1 MTPRAGGLIYGR
13 SLGKPASLSASP
25 SMRPA
30 RVVVASLLAVLAA
43 GSCARA
49 RPRSVEAPR
58 APAVL
63 RVDNRAQ
70 QDVTVYLVRGT
81 YRLRLG
87 SVTGLSAHAFEIA
100 PNEIDPSQ
108 EVYLIAD
115 PLAGSGRLASERIV
129 LRPGSIVEWTIEMEL
144 RRAVLSVY

>member
-1 MTPRAGGLIYGR
+1 MMSRARL
-13 SLGKPASLSASP
+13 
-25 SMRPA
+25 
-30 RVVVASLLAVLAA
+30 VVASLVTVMAA

-49 RPRSVEAPR
+49 RPGRVDAPR
-58 APAVL
+58 EPAVV

-81 YRLRLG
+81 HRLRLG

-115 PLAGSGRLASERIV
+115 PLAGPRRLASERIV